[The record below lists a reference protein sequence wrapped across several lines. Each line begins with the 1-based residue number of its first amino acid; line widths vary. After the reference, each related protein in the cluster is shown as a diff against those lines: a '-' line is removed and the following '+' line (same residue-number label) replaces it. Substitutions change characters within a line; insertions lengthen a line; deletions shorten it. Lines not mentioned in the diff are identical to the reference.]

1 MKNDRLQAVLRDMN
15 AEFDRSALDW
25 LISMY
30 DAKSGGFYYAVSSRD
45 NAEFEPDIESTT
57 QAINVIEFL
66 SAVEYGDDGFLDL
79 PENFKCG
86 IIDFLSSRQ
95 DESDGYFYD
104 PIYKEIGKK
113 DKKERNTSFA
123 TACLKKLG
131 AKPLYP
137 TPMERSAKSDA
148 LKSTSKDNAMYENKE
163 SFLAWLDENAIAR
176 NNNSYVWGSDLSS
189 AGSMIRAN
197 GHYKTAVE
205 WLRARQYADNGT
217 WEPEFNL
224 NAVNGVLKIS
234 NYFNKDEEYPNY
246 EIYVKNLVKFM
257 KHDFDP
263 TTSAATW
270 NPIASLNRVLG
281 GLPNKPTEEIQAII
295 DEGKIEIIENTLK
308 RMRQFRQP
316 DGGYGY
322 KKSGSSSISNGVRV
336 ALGLPEGDMNS
347 LALMTYIFKDAYTLA
362 GVEKPKLWKDYHEY
376 FTEEIAKKRANE
388 K

>member
-1 MKNDRLQAVLRDMN
+1 MN

-45 NAEFEPDIESTT
+45 NNEFEPDIESTT
-57 QAINVIEFL
+57 QAINIIEILGIAKF
-66 SAVEYGDDGFLDL
+66 AEDGTLDL
-79 PENFKCG
+79 PEDFRNG
-86 IIDFLSSRQ
+86 IIEFLSSRQ

-131 AKPLYP
+131 ARPPYP

-148 LKSTSKDNAMYENKE
+148 PKSTNKDNAMYESKE
-163 SFLAWLDENAIAR
+163 SFLKWLDENATAR
-176 NNNSYVWGSDLSS
+176 SNNSYVWGSDLSS
-189 AGSMIRAN
+189 AGSMIRAS

-234 NYFNKDEEYPNY
+234 NYFGKEEEYPNY

-281 GLPNKPTEEIQAII
+281 GLPNKPSDEIQAII
-295 DEGKIEIIENTLK
+295 DDGKIEIIENTLK
-308 RMRQFRQP
+308 RMREFRQP

-336 ALGLPEGDMNS
+336 SLGLPEGDMNS

-362 GVEKPKLWKDYHEY
+362 CAQKPSVWASCREY
-376 FTEEIAKKRANE
+376 FVEEIAKKRTN
-388 K
+388 KK